1 MAASVLVVDDDLD
14 LNRALT
20 AQVRRAGHD
29 VRSAFSG
36 AEGLSQLAAAVPD
49 AVLLDV
55 QLGDMSGLDVLEVI
69 RERYAG
75 VIVILMTAQGSED
88 VAASGLRLGADDYL
102 RKPFRPNTLFGALD
116 RALTQQALRREN
128 ELLRAQAAERA
139 AELQRELDAAARI
152 QGALLAMPRY
162 TSGGVAI
169 GARCQPARELG
180 GDFFDYGSLS
190 DGQVFAVLG
199 DVSGKGLPAALVMT
213 LSRSLLRA
221 ALRRGTPERALSGVN
236 REIFTDLE
244 AMGRFV
250 TCFVCSIDPAT
261 RLMRWSDAGH
271 GYAVLLRDGDV
282 IDLKARRGGP
292 PLGIV
297 PEWEYALEETAL
309 QAADEVLIFSDGLLE
324 REELRDVAEHS
335 ALTPHETIRRLLAA
349 TDAASGGG
357 AILELLARGQ
367 ETSDNPARDDETAL
381 LIRLS

>member
-1 MAASVLVVDDDLD
+1 MVASVLVVDDDVD

-20 AQVRRAGHD
+20 AQVRRAGHE

-36 AEGLSQLAAAVPD
+36 AEGLAQLAAQVPD

-102 RKPFRPNTLFGALD
+102 RKPFRPAALFGSLD
-116 RALTQQALRREN
+116 RALAQQALLREN

-139 AELQRELDAAARI
+139 ADLQRELDAAARI
-152 QGALLAMPRY
+152 QGALLEMAPFESVGI
-162 TSGGVAI
+162 TI
-169 GARCQPARELG
+169 HARCQPARELG
-180 GDFFDYGSLS
+180 GDFFDYGGS
-190 DGQVFAVLG
+190 GEGRVFAVLG

-221 ALRRGTPERALSGVN
+221 ALRRGTPEQALTAVN

-244 AMGRFV
+244 AMERFV
-250 TCFVCSIDPAT
+250 TGFVCSLDPET
-261 RLMRWSDAGH
+261 RLLRWSDAGH
-271 GYAVLLRDGDV
+271 GYAVVLRGGEIV
-282 IDLKARRGGP
+282 ELQARHGGP

-297 PEWEYALEETAL
+297 PEWEYALEETPL
-309 QAADEVLIFSDGLLE
+309 RPGDEVLVFSDGLLE
-324 REELRDVAEHS
+324 RDELRDVPEDTP
-335 ALTPHETIRRLLAA
+335 LTPGETVRRLLDAVQA
-349 TDAASGGG
+349 TGGE
-357 AILELLARGQ
+357 AILDLLARGH
-367 ETSDNPARDDETAL
+367 DGNAAPARDDETAL
-381 LIRLS
+381 LIRVR